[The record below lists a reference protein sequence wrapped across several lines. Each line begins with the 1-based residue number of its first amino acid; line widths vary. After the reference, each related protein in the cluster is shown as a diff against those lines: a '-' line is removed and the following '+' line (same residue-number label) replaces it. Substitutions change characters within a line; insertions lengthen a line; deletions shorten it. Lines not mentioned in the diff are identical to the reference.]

1 MRYST
6 DLLPTDTPQR
16 AAGEATW
23 PPPPHDLALPRDE
36 IHVWSVLLDIAP
48 EQRTVLAATLSPDE
62 FARVARL
69 HFARDRERWIAG
81 RGQLRHILGRYLRR
95 DPASL
100 TFGYECACGDPN
112 CTHPHRKPVLARD
125 AWLCFNVSHAGDRAL
140 VAVARDRRVGVDLE
154 RRQPADTIL
163 PLAATICTPAELAP
177 LSALPASAQAD
188 LLIALWTR
196 KEAYLKA
203 RGIGLLLPPQEI
215 DTAIT
220 PNEPPRLLTISGDP
234 AEAARWSLTDLPYDT
249 NHAAALTVEG
259 DPILVRN
266 WR

>member
-6 DLLPTDTPQR
+6 DLLPTNI
-16 AAGEATW
+16 
-23 PPPPHDLALPRDE
+23 PPHDLALSRDDV
-36 IHVWSVLLDIAP
+36 HVWSVLLDIAL
-48 EQRTVLAATLSPDE
+48 ERRTALAATLSLDE
-62 FARVARL
+62 LARVARL

-100 TFGYECACGDPN
+100 AFDYECSCGDPC
-112 CTHPHRKPVLARD
+112 CTHLHRKPVLAHD
-125 AWLCFNVSHAGDRAL
+125 PWLHFNVSHSGDRAL
-140 VAVARDRRVGVDLE
+140 VAVACDRRIGIDLE

-163 PLAATICTPAELAP
+163 PLAATICTPNERAMLAT
-177 LSALPASAQAD
+177 LPALAQAD
-188 LLIALWTR
+188 LLISLWTR

-215 DTAIT
+215 DTAIA
-220 PNEPPRLLTISGDP
+220 PNEPPRLLTVSNDP
-234 AEAARWSLTDLPYDT
+234 AEAARWSLTDLPYDS
-249 NHAAALTVEG
+249 NHAAALAVEG
-259 DPILVRN
+259 GPLSVRY